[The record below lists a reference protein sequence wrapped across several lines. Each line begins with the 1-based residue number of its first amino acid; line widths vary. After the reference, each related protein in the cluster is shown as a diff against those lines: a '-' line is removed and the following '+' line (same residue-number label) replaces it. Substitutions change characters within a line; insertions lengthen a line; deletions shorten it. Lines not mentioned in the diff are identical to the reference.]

1 MLCICFRPYA
11 RVTRP
16 RCCSSSS
23 SDTWFPGFYSRSLH
37 TLPVFVLSMFSASW
51 PRGTF
56 FLATWL
62 LFGFFLFISVTG
74 NVFQPNFS
82 SLGANFCSRL
92 FTWERRKKRCGG
104 GLCRMNRGFFLKA
117 LLPSIHRTSQIMSSA
132 TEHDPVLCDDCSFRA
147 HRVSART
154 VASQHLLHHIQN
166 FLH

>member
-1 MLCICFRPYA
+1 MCCASVSVPTLGSHVPDAAAAPAPIPGS
-11 RVTRP
+11 RVFIPVPST
-16 RCCSSSS
+16 
-23 SDTWFPGFYSRSLH
+23 
-37 TLPVFVLSMFSASW
+37 PVFVLSMFSASW

-62 LFGFFLFISVTG
+62 LFGFFLFISMAG

-147 HRVSART
+147 HRVSTRT